1 METPLRNDSSKAS
14 FSPPVGSRL
23 RSFKR
28 DWLINKCSQNVLNII
43 TNGYVLPF
51 RSKPNLIRFP
61 LILSEYKAQQ
71 KDQALATCIQSLLS
85 KNAIERVENVKSL
98 GFYSRL
104 FLVPKPHQRWRPVID
119 LSRLNTFLHVE
130 KFKMETPES
139 IRTSLVPGEWVS
151 SIDLSDA
158 YLHIPI
164 HPNSRKYLRFCYKAQ
179 VFQFT
184 SLPFGLATA
193 PQVFTMIVKEVKLMA
208 LSRGLRI
215 HQYLDDWLIRSQSQE
230 ESQRDTQAVVD
241 LTQSLGWIINQE
253 KSELKPTQVFSFVGY
268 EYHLD
273 SALVRPTHER
283 WLKLQDLILRL
294 KSKRVLTA
302 RCLMSL
308 IGLLASTEKTVPEG
322 RLHMKPSHG
331 RLHLSVSSQGAL
343 EISSVAGQP
352 PSLDRSHCSPPRLVA
367 KPLKC
372 DERRRPSSQGPQ
384 YPTLYRRLKRRL
396 GRSLRSKFYKR
407 AVVRAGK
414 KATHKCPRIEGG
426 LPIPSRLQGP
436 VPESNSV
443 SCDGQLNSGSLHQ
456 QARGNSLTRDVRSP
470 VENHDLVP
478 SLPYNIE
485 SQAHSRVSECD
496 GRPPIHVQPSAVN
509 RMVSAPSGLQANL
522 PEVVHPSCRLI
533 RHSPE
538 SQTPLIC
545 VSYPRPKGLEHR
557 CSEHKLE
564 QPHGLRLPSYG
575 SPSQGDPK
583 DQAMPLPDHRDSP
596 RLARDALVLGPSA
609 GLNRDPT
616 TTPSVNDP
624 TQTVPQ
630 LCVPQQSTTAEPPR
644 LVSRSGQ
651 LQEQGFSVE
660 VAERIAA
667 PQRSSTRTIYRSK
680 WALFEKWCRE
690 NSVDFST
697 PSVKQISDFFMYLYQ
712 DLNRRP
718 STIDGYRTAI
728 VDTLG
733 PTAQH
738 IAHNADLHRLL
749 SSFHRDRPNS
759 SRNLPKWNLCVVLN
773 ELTKAPFEPMKDSDL
788 KHLTLKTA
796 FLLALASGKRRS
808 EIHAWVAN
816 KVANLGQWEKVALF
830 PSSDFIAKNQ
840 LAREGSQS
848 VSPVTIPALTT
859 IVDRQFKED
868 RTLCPVRALRFYLDR
883 TKDLRGSRS
892 LLFISFKKG
901 HTSDIRPATLS
912 SWLKQTIPLCYKQA
926 DQQALDLVQVKA
938 HDIRAFAASK
948 AFYGGVSVDQ
958 IMQACHWKA
967 HNTFTNFSLKDL
979 TWSDTDNNM
988 YLGPVVAA
996 QQVLD
1001 PSPQTSC
1008 PRKEKRGG
1016 GAHPL

>member
-1 METPLRNDSSKAS
+1 MYPVSLVKERHRKGGKRKISRVLQSPVPSTQASPKVEASHRLKQAQHFSTCRKVQNGNPGVHQDFPGPRGVGIVDRPVGHIPSHPHPSKLKEVPKVLLQGPGVPVHLPT
-14 FSPPVGSRL
+14 FRTGHSPPGLYDDRKGSE
-23 RSFKR
+23 
-28 DWLINKCSQNVLNII
+28 
-43 TNGYVLPF
+43 TNGPLKRTQNSPIPGRLADQVPVSGGI
-51 RSKPNLIRFP
+51 SKGHTGSGRPNP
-61 LILSEYKAQQ
+61 ILGLDNQPGK
-71 KDQALATCIQSLLS
+71 
-85 KNAIERVENVKSL
+85 
-98 GFYSRL
+98 
-104 FLVPKPHQRWRPVID
+104 
-119 LSRLNTFLHVE
+119 
-130 KFKMETPES
+130 
-139 IRTSLVPGEWVS
+139 IRTETYSG
-151 SIDLSDA
+151 
-158 YLHIPI
+158 
-164 HPNSRKYLRFCYKAQ
+164 
-179 VFQFT
+179 VF
-184 SLPFGLATA
+184 
-193 PQVFTMIVKEVKLMA
+193 VH
-208 LSRGLRI
+208 GLRI
-215 HQYLDDWLIRSQSQE
+215 PPRFSPCKTHSREMAQTSGFDP
-230 ESQRDTQAVVD
+230 T
-241 LTQSLGWIINQE
+241 
-253 KSELKPTQVFSFVGY
+253 TQVKTCFDCKMFDVSNWV
-268 EYHLD
+268 
-273 SALVRPTHER
+273 A
-283 WLKLQDLILRL
+283 
-294 KSKRVLTA
+294 
-302 RCLMSL
+302 SL
-308 IGLLASTEKTVPEG
+308 NGENGPGGT
-322 RLHMKPSHG
+322 PSHEA
-331 RLHLSVSSQGAL
+331 LSVSSQGAL

-367 KPLKC
+367 KPRKC

-407 AVVRAGK
+407 AEG
-414 KATHKCPRIEGG
+414 IEGG
-426 LPIPSRLQGP
+426 LPGPSRLQGP

-456 QARGNSLTRDVRSP
+456 QARGNSLSRDVRSP

-496 GRPPIHVQPSAVN
+496 GRPPIQVQPSAVN

-538 SQTPLIC
+538 SQTPSIC

-557 CSEHKLE
+557 CSEHKLD

-575 SPSQGDPK
+575 SPLQGDPK

-609 GLNRDPT
+609 ALNRDPT

-738 IAHNADLHRLL
+738 IAHNADLHRLV
-749 SSFHRDRPNS
+749 SSFHRDRPKS
-759 SRNLPKWNLCVVLN
+759 SRNLPKWNLSVVLN
-773 ELTKAPFEPMKDSDL
+773 EFTKAPFEPMKDSDL

-912 SWLKQTIPLCYKQA
+912 SWLKQTILLCYKQA

-967 HNTFTNFSLKDL
+967 HNTFTNFYLKDL

-988 YLGPVVAA
+988 YLGPVVTA

-1016 GAHPL
+1016 GGGGTSATTKSSGVSPRT